1 MSMSQFLK
9 DRGARRTETFTDWA
23 TVELSGHK
31 GYGAVIECL
40 VTFTQTP
47 VVKCSS
53 FCRTEDAFPD
63 EGGERELVSVEPHI
77 RVKRGNL
84 KPMECPA
91 WLAETLEECIDLGE
105 LNASED

>member
-9 DRGARRTETFTDWA
+9 DRGNRRTETFTAWA

-31 GYGAVIECL
+31 GNGAVIECL
-40 VTFTQTP
+40 VTFTQEP

-53 FCRTEDAFPD
+53 FCRTEDSFPD
-63 EGGERELVSVEPHI
+63 EGGERELISIEPHI
-77 RVKRGNL
+77 RVKDGDL
-84 KPMECPA
+84 KPMECPV
-91 WLAETLEECIDLGE
+91 WLAETLEECIDMDE